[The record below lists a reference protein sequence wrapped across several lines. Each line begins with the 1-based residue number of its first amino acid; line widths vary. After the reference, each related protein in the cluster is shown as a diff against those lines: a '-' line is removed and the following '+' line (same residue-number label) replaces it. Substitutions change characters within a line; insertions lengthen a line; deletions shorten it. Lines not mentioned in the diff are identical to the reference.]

1 LVERSPTDLLGHALR
16 LTLALTSRGD
26 SQFSTT
32 AVMTSNH
39 RGILA
44 MKRFRHSHRKNDQ
57 RIAGCIGTGWESLEA
72 RRLLASTIWSHDFAP
87 GEILVQYKAQTPA
100 SIEMLARAAIGGE
113 IQEVIQTRV
122 MQDEGMGRLERL
134 SFAPGMDISTAIDRM
149 RSNPAVAYAEP
160 NYIFRP
166 SVVSDDTYY
175 VNGSLWGMYSDDSPA
190 TGPSNTTNQYGSQAE
205 KVWAQNITGAA
216 NVVVGVIDEGIQ
228 IAHPDLVDNI
238 WVNPFEV
245 PSDGIDNDGNGYVD
259 DIHGW
264 DFVNKDNTV
273 YDGTGDDHGT
283 HVAGTIGGRGGNGA
297 GVAGVNWNVKMISA
311 KFLGP
316 NGGTTA
322 DAVKAVDYLT
332 DLKQRHGINIVASSN
347 SWGGGG
353 YSQALHDAIIRHAKQ
368 DILFVAAAGNASSN
382 NDLLAN
388 YPSNYSTNVGTSTET
403 AASYDGVV
411 AVASITSSGN
421 LSGFSSYGATKV
433 DIGAPGSGVWST
445 LPSNTYGS
453 YSGTSMA
460 TPHVSGAVALY
471 ASAQNGPVTA
481 QTMKNAILTSATPT
495 PSLAGKTLTGGRL
508 NIFGAI
514 FPPLDTTPP
523 QISGVASSI
532 GSSFAEI
539 RWTTNELSTT
549 ELLYGTDPAN
559 LNQTFSDP
567 SLAVNHTAA
576 IGGLTPQTTYYFQP
590 KSKDASG
597 NTATSSARTFTTPT
611 IPPILFVDDD
621 LGANFDAFYVNALQ
635 ANGYSYETW
644 RVEAFR
650 NASPSSDFLKAY
662 RVVVWNT
669 GNVIGLSTSDQTA
682 IAGYLDAGGR
692 IFLSGHEILYNRVA
706 LEFQQNYL
714 KVASYTDDVQTKSH
728 TALGVAGHPIGDG
741 LNLPIASPAGF
752 GTLWIDAVTPVAG
765 AQGWLN
771 HGVNSTSPFSAIS
784 YRGDYNAGGFGVVF
798 TTTPLEAISTSAS
811 SPNNQN
817 AVLKRIIEFLWPNGA
832 PTDVGVLS
840 TDWLTEGNATRWTAW
855 AEGSTA
861 TVSNNTQFVKQGS
874 SSLKLDTQ
882 GSADAGI
889 RYPAQTRNWDLSPVD
904 LLTFWVYG
912 DTPSASGWQGNQPVI
927 QLLSPDGSLTLTP
940 AQPLMPNRAWAQLSI
955 PLTGNSVWQR
965 STVGSFDISNVSAF
979 EIHQDTWD
987 EGFVSYYDGLRF
999 VDADRTELADIPE
1012 NAGANA
1018 IVGILSTIDPD
1029 FGDSFT
1035 YSLVSGDGS
1044 KDNAAFSITGSTLRA
1059 ISSLDYETQSNYS
1072 VRIRS
1077 TDRGGLYVDKIFAIQ
1092 VIDVNEAPRLTRAQ
1106 ASLSGNVLTPLTN
1119 SGTWSDPEDDPVTLS
1134 ASLGTVTKNANGTWS
1149 WSFVPSQAYNNQ
1161 TVTITGTDHK
1171 GLVGQVQFSIDA
1183 MVSVVSS
1190 KVYYKG
1196 SHFAGTSVDAA
1207 LDTSKVL
1214 AKSSTVAQTLTYAN
1228 LINTT
1233 RGINGIVLDVAGL
1246 AASSLTASDFVFRNS
1261 PTGAFN
1267 EAANPPSSWAAA
1279 PAPSLVNV
1287 TAGTAT
1293 TAARVRLE
1301 WADNA
1306 IADRWLQIKVLA
1318 NANTGLLS
1326 PQVYYVGHLYGEVNG
1341 STSGGLFSV
1350 SIGDATAI
1358 RPAVG
1363 FSAAVDSPFDLD
1375 KNGSV
1380 SIGDITGMRP
1390 RVGLA
1395 SLRVITIPPSGSAEE
1410 GEGPRRGPVIAAPGL
1425 EGTTKTGDSN
1435 RVVSSGSEIRAR
1447 LTDTVF
1453 EMPLPI
1459 RHSDAS
1465 TQIPNVLAVSAA
1477 DDKRQDPES
1486 GIDLLSLDAYF
1497 QRRGK
1502 RIS

>member
-1 LVERSPTDLLGHALR
+1 
-16 LTLALTSRGD
+16 
-26 SQFSTT
+26 
-32 AVMTSNH
+32 
-39 RGILA
+39 
-44 MKRFRHSHRKNDQ
+44 
-57 RIAGCIGTGWESLEA
+57 
-72 RRLLASTIWSHDFAP
+72 
-87 GEILVQYKAQTPA
+87 
-100 SIEMLARAAIGGE
+100 
-113 IQEVIQTRV
+113 
-122 MQDEGMGRLERL
+122 
-134 SFAPGMDISTAIDRM
+134 
-149 RSNPAVAYAEP
+149 
-160 NYIFRP
+160 
-166 SVVSDDTYY
+166 
-175 VNGSLWGMYSDDSPA
+175 
-190 TGPSNTTNQYGSQAE
+190 
-205 KVWAQNITGAA
+205 
-216 NVVVGVIDEGIQ
+216 
-228 IAHPDLVDNI
+228 
-238 WVNPFEV
+238 
-245 PSDGIDNDGNGYVD
+245 
-259 DIHGW
+259 
-264 DFVNKDNTV
+264 
-273 YDGTGDDHGT
+273 
-283 HVAGTIGGRGGNGA
+283 
-297 GVAGVNWNVKMISA
+297 
-311 KFLGP
+311 
-316 NGGTTA
+316 
-322 DAVKAVDYLT
+322 
-332 DLKQRHGINIVASSN
+332 
-347 SWGGGG
+347 
-353 YSQALHDAIIRHAKQ
+353 
-368 DILFVAAAGNASSN
+368 
-382 NDLLAN
+382 
-388 YPSNYSTNVGTSTET
+388 
-403 AASYDGVV
+403 
-411 AVASITSSGN
+411 
-421 LSGFSSYGATKV
+421 
-433 DIGAPGSGVWST
+433 
-445 LPSNTYGS
+445 
-453 YSGTSMA
+453 
-460 TPHVSGAVALY
+460 
-471 ASAQNGPVTA
+471 
-481 QTMKNAILTSATPT
+481 
-495 PSLAGKTLTGGRL
+495 
-508 NIFGAI
+508 
-514 FPPLDTTPP
+514 
-523 QISGVASSI
+523 
-532 GSSFAEI
+532 
-539 RWTTNELSTT
+539 
-549 ELLYGTDPAN
+549 
-559 LNQTFSDP
+559 
-567 SLAVNHTAA
+567 
-576 IGGLTPQTTYYFQP
+576 
-590 KSKDASG
+590 
-597 NTATSSARTFTTPT
+597 
-611 IPPILFVDDD
+611 
-621 LGANFDAFYVNALQ
+621 
-635 ANGYSYETW
+635 
-644 RVEAFR
+644 
-650 NASPSSDFLKAY
+650 SSDFLKAY

-874 SSLKLDTQ
+874 SSLKLDSQ

-940 AQPLMPNRAWAQLSI
+940 AQPLMPNRAWSQLSI

-1134 ASLGTVTKNANGTWS
+1134 ASLGTVTKNGDGTWA
-1149 WSFVPSQAYNNQ
+1149 WSFTPSQAYNNQ

-1261 PTGAFN
+1261 PTGAFI

-1363 FSAAVDSPFDLD
+1363 FSAAVDSPFDLN

-1380 SIGDITGMRP
+1380 TIGDITGMRP

-1395 SLRVITIPPSGSAEE
+1395 SLRVITIPPAGSTDE
-1410 GEGPRRGPVIAAPGL
+1410 GEGDVGGSIVAAPGVEL
-1425 EGTTKTGDSN
+1425 PKAANQTDRSAT
-1435 RVVSSGSEIRAR
+1435 EIRAR
-1447 LTDTVF
+1447 LTDDLFDVP
-1453 EMPLPI
+1453 MPSSMVREI
-1459 RHSDAS
+1459 AAS
-1465 TQIPNVLAVSAA
+1465 TPRSATQPSASESPAAVDESLTDFLAKLRLRAGNS
-1477 DDKRQDPES
+1477 R
-1486 GIDLLSLDAYF
+1486 L
-1497 QRRGK
+1497 R
-1502 RIS
+1502 